1 MSKTPKI
8 KIKSAREFIDCLKKL
23 DSVRQQLFSKA
34 ENNILKDDRLALIIS
49 YCIVEMILDILVRTF
64 CNNGAR
70 LLNSNISFTTK
81 AILLNEIRV
90 IDDELLNNL
99 IAIKK
104 LRDLVAHNIV
114 NNIAWQN
121 KFRFDK
127 SDLNYNKFVE
137 DFGEPIDLVEHLFC
151 IWSKLHKVGQEA
163 FLNI

>member
-1 MSKTPKI
+1 MSKTP

-137 DFGEPIDLVEHLFC
+137 DFGEPTDLVEHLFC